1 MLMRTVTLVLALAA
15 ACAASPALA
24 QARILIVQDQTL
36 QPAAPAQT
44 GPTASPPAA
53 APAPAAKPAAPPAET
68 QAPAPAPEA
77 AKPPAAEP
85 AEDQSASQSQSQNQ
99 SEAKRQDRALPRAV
113 LRLGRFR
120 FVRVDNGFLRL
131 DRRSGR
137 VAYCTS
143 HDNGWSCVAV
153 PEQRASLERQV
164 AQLRDEVAGLEME
177 VARLRA
183 ALPPPPPP
191 SSPPPPHPVPPQTVP
206 PTPHAGDQTG
216 GIALKLP
223 SHEDIARARGFI
235 ADTWHRLVDMIE
247 SMQKDL
253 LRKDGDE
260 ANGVSRT

>member
-15 ACAASPALA
+15 ACAATPALA

-36 QPAAPAQT
+36 PPAAPAQT
-44 GPTASPPAA
+44 GPAASPPAA
-53 APAPAAKPAAPPAET
+53 APAPAKPAVSPVET

-77 AKPPAAEP
+77 AKPPAAKP
-85 AEDQSASQSQSQNQ
+85 AEDQSASQSQSQNL

-191 SSPPPPHPVPPQTVP
+191 PSPLPPHPVPPQTVP

-216 GIALKLP
+216 SIALKLP
-223 SHEDIARARGFI
+223 SHEEIARARGFI

-253 LRKDGDE
+253 LRKDGGE